1 MGGIISAEPTPPSS
15 EYPMISCGSPND
27 ATASSPP
34 AAYTTRPITKHRFR
48 PQMSVS
54 LLPGIISAAIVSVNS
69 VIAVCTP
76 ATVVPRSL
84 AMAVIATFMFVA
96 A

>member
-1 MGGIISAEPTPPSS
+1 MA
-15 EYPMISCGSPND
+15 
-27 ATASSPP
+27 
-34 AAYTTRPITKHRFR
+34 RPITKHRLR

-76 ATVVPRSL
+76 ATVVPRSV
-84 AMAVIATFMFVA
+84 AIGVIATFMFVA